1 MPQLQLPDIPGNRIS
16 LTEYGGVG
24 DGITLNTECFREA
37 IEHLSAKGGG
47 TLVVPTGIWL
57 TGPIRL
63 KSHIELHL
71 EKNALLIFTS
81 DFGLILREVHS
92 LRKFSIG
99 NFKVRSVLITNRILR

>member
-1 MPQLQLPDIPGNRIS
+1 MKRFILYILCWMGWFVLSAGNDYSRFLHHLPFDMPQLQLPDIPGNRIS

-63 KSHIELHL
+63 KRQMCIRDS
-71 EKNALLIFTS
+71 
-81 DFGLILREVHS
+81 G
-92 LRKFSIG
+92 
-99 NFKVRSVLITNRILR
+99 